1 MADDS
6 RNSKSPQDSTGDA
19 AIGAARGL
27 FAAYGSAITRL
38 DANLDA
44 PFTAAVELVMK
55 AGGHVVV
62 CGMGKSGLIGRKIA
76 ATLASTGTPS
86 LFLHPAEAIHG
97 DLGMVRRGDVVI
109 LISNSGE
116 TEEIVR
122 ILPAFQRLDAR
133 IIAMTASAGSSLSKA
148 AEITLDI
155 TVDREACPLN
165 LAPTTSALNTLV
177 LGDAI
182 AVALME
188 ARGFE
193 EADFARTHPGGA
205 LGRRLLTRV
214 RDAMRADNLPFVD
227 PDLPVQDAI
236 IAMTEGRLG
245 LALVGTADALTG
257 ILTDG
262 DLRRLLMRGVD
273 LASTPV
279 SEVASPSPLTIA
291 GDLLIADAE
300 ARMQESRVQC
310 LVVTDD
316 NGRVEGVVQ
325 IFE

>member
-1 MADDS
+1 MADT
-6 RNSKSPQDSTGDA
+6 SKQNA
-19 AIGAARGL
+19 ADTASITAARGL
-27 FAAYGSAITRL
+27 FAAYGDAIARL
-38 DANLDA
+38 DGALGA
-44 PFTAAVELVMK
+44 PFAAAVDLVMK

-97 DLGMVRRGDVVI
+97 DLGMVRRGDVLV

-122 ILPAFQRLDAR
+122 LLPAFQRLEAR
-133 IIAMTASAGSSLSKA
+133 IIAMTASASSSLAAA

-155 TVDREACPLN
+155 SVDREACPLN

-193 EADFARTHPGGA
+193 EADFARTHPGGSI
-205 LGRRLLTRV
+205 GRRLLTRV
-214 RDAMRADNLPFVD
+214 RDAMRTDNLPFVA
-227 PDLPVQDAI
+227 PDMSVQDAA

-245 LALVGTADALTG
+245 MALVGTADSLLG

-262 DLRRLLMRGVD
+262 DLRRLVMRGVD
-273 LASTPV
+273 LAGTLV
-279 SEVASPSPLTIA
+279 SEVASPNPLTID

-310 LVVTDD
+310 LVVTNAD
-316 NGRVEGVVQ
+316 GRVEGVVQ

>member
-1 MADDS
+1 MAD
-6 RNSKSPQDSTGDA
+6 KPQDTAGGVDAITAAHGLFTAYGDA
-19 AIGAARGL
+19 I
-27 FAAYGSAITRL
+27 SRL
-38 DANLDA
+38 DAALGA
-44 PFTAAVELVMK
+44 PFRSAVDLILNAE
-55 AGGHVVV
+55 GHVVV

-97 DLGMVRRGDVVI
+97 DLGMVRSGDVVI

-122 ILPAFQRLDAR
+122 LLSAFQRLEAR
-133 IIAMTASAGSSLSKA
+133 IIAMTAAEDSSMARA
-148 AEITLDI
+148 AQIVLDI
-155 TVDREACPLN
+155 SVDREACPLN

-182 AVALME
+182 SVALME

-193 EADFARTHPGGA
+193 AADFARTHPGGA

-214 RDAMRADNLPFVD
+214 RDAMRTDNLPFVAA
-227 PDLPVQDAI
+227 DLPVRDAI
-236 IAMTEGRLG
+236 LAMTEGRLG
-245 LALVGTADALTG
+245 MALIGSADDLRG

-262 DLRRLLMRGVD
+262 DLRRLLVQGVD
-273 LASTPV
+273 LAATSV
-279 SEVASPSPLTIA
+279 IEVASPSPLTIS
-291 GDLLIADAE
+291 GDSLMADAE
-300 ARMQESRVQC
+300 ARMQEARVQC
-310 LVVTDD
+310 LVVTGE
-316 NGRVEGVVQ
+316 NGHVDGVIQ